1 MDGNIKMTSIN
12 TPINHN
18 NNKIMKANRRKK
30 GPKKYIWAR
39 GKKECLNVGGEGGV
53 TDGVYPYIG
62 VGMFFSVYR
71 SEFFV
76 DEKVMKEILQNEQ
89 VSYSL
94 APRKPNTPSKTPAF
108 LFVAKKGNK

>member
-1 MDGNIKMTSIN
+1 MWMG
-12 TPINHN
+12 
-18 NNKIMKANRRKK
+18 R
-30 GPKKYIWAR
+30 
-39 GKKECLNVGGEGGV
+39 GV

-71 SEFFV
+71 SEFIV

-94 APRKPNTPSKTPAF
+94 APGKPNSPSKTPTF
-108 LFVAKKGNK
+108 LFVAKKGNKLHGVKFQFPYLAEVHSTYSTIG